1 MALPPKPR
9 QEQNGRKAASFVRTN
24 YKIRVPEVRV
34 VDSAGKMLGVMPTR
48 KAQALAESMGLDL
61 VEITPNAQPPLC
73 KIMDYGKFRYEE
85 SIRQKQARKNA
96 KATQVKEI
104 KFHSGTD
111 VGDLN
116 RKFHSGTD
124 VGDLNRKVKEILG
137 FIEQGNKVKISLKFR
152 GRENAHRELGIEMIE
167 NVISLCAEK
176 TTVEQAPKLVGR
188 DLSALLAPKSTKGG
202 ARKAEQPQQPAP
214 KPTPGLSPTQPPKA
228 KGRFAPR
235 RTENRERRT
244 ERAQARDG
252 LIAGETLTVS
262 PAHFSAR
269 CQQMDAERKIGK
281 RRGRTYRTYRT
292 TRTAAS
298 PLCTAAYPSRVH
310 ARS

>member
-1 MALPPKPR
+1 
-9 QEQNGRKAASFVRTN
+9 
-24 YKIRVPEVRV
+24 
-34 VDSAGKMLGVMPTR
+34 MPTR
-48 KAQALAESMGLDL
+48 KAQSLAESMELDL
-61 VEITPNAQPPLC
+61 VEINPTAQPPLC

-104 KFHSGTD
+104 
-111 VGDLN
+111 
-116 RKFHSGTD
+116 KFHSGTD

-214 KPTPGLSPTQPPKA
+214 KPTPGLSPTQPH
-228 KGRFAPR
+228 
-235 RTENRERRT
+235 TL
-244 ERAQARDG
+244 G
-252 LIAGETLTVS
+252 LS
-262 PAHFSAR
+262 PT
-269 CQQMDAERKIGK
+269 QG
-281 RRGRTYRTYRT
+281 
-292 TRTAAS
+292 
-298 PLCTAAYPSRVH
+298 
-310 ARS
+310 

>member
-1 MALPPKPR
+1 MALTPKPR
-9 QEQNGRKAASFVRTN
+9 PEQNGRKAATFIRTN
-24 YKIRVPEVRV
+24 FKIRVPEVRV
-34 VDSAGKMLGVMPTR
+34 VDATGKMLGIMPTR

-116 RKFHSGTD
+116 RK
-124 VGDLNRKVKEILG
+124 VKEILG
-137 FIEQGNKVKISLKFR
+137 FIDQGNKVKISLKFR

-202 ARKAEQPQQPAP
+202 ARKAEAP
-214 KPTPGLSPTQPPKA
+214 KPTPGLAPTPTTAPRTLGLSPT
-228 KGRFAPR
+228 
-235 RTENRERRT
+235 
-244 ERAQARDG
+244 
-252 LIAGETLTVS
+252 
-262 PAHFSAR
+262 
-269 CQQMDAERKIGK
+269 
-281 RRGRTYRTYRT
+281 RG
-292 TRTAAS
+292 
-298 PLCTAAYPSRVH
+298 
-310 ARS
+310 

>member
-9 QEQNGRKAASFVRTN
+9 QEQNGRKAASFIRTN

-34 VDSAGKMLGVMPTR
+34 VDPTGKMLGTMPTR
-48 KAQALAESMGLDL
+48 KAQSLAESMELDL
-61 VEITPNAQPPLC
+61 VEINPTAQPPLC

-104 KFHSGTD
+104 
-111 VGDLN
+111 
-116 RKFHSGTD
+116 KFHSGTD

-188 DLSALLAPKSTKGG
+188 DLSALLAPKSTQGG

-214 KPTPGLSPTQPPKA
+214 KPTPGLSPTQPH
-228 KGRFAPR
+228 
-235 RTENRERRT
+235 TL
-244 ERAQARDG
+244 G
-252 LIAGETLTVS
+252 LS
-262 PAHFSAR
+262 PT
-269 CQQMDAERKIGK
+269 QG
-281 RRGRTYRTYRT
+281 
-292 TRTAAS
+292 
-298 PLCTAAYPSRVH
+298 
-310 ARS
+310 